1 MVNLTRSDPKAPRF
15 SLDRKKIS
23 AVLCVVFGV
32 VGLCLAGWTLYHSLT
47 QQHEVG
53 SLGEAIASSET
64 DLADLNRETSALL
77 ASVGKNPSIE
87 ESDAYM
93 AKFED
98 LAGRGVD
105 ATTRHRQAI
114 AAITV
119 PESYVDL
126 QATYLQALDHLNR
139 AYTLWSASATAYDLR
154 QYGEAEQRVREA
166 DTEWQAYQAAI
177 EDYNLRVVRF
187 GEKTEG
193 T

>member
-1 MVNLTRSDPKAPRF
+1 MALLKHSGQKTPRAP
-15 SLDRKKIS
+15 LDKKKIL
-23 AVLCVVFGV
+23 AVFCVVFGV
-32 VGLCLAGWTLYHSLT
+32 VGLCLAGWTVYHSLT
-47 QQHEVG
+47 QQHEVTT
-53 SLGEAIASSET
+53 LGGAIASSET
-64 DLADLNRETSALL
+64 DLADLNRETSTLL

-98 LAGRGVD
+98 LSGRGV
-105 ATTRHRQAI
+105 ATTARHRQAI

-119 PESYVDL
+119 PESYIDL
-126 QATYLQALDHLNR
+126 QDAYLQILDHLNQ

-154 QYGEAEQRVREA
+154 HYGEAEKRIQEA
-166 DTEWQAYQAAI
+166 DTEWQAYQAAV
-177 EDYNLRVVRF
+177 EDYNLKVIRF

>member
-1 MVNLTRSDPKAPRF
+1 MVDLKLPKF
-15 SLDRKKIS
+15 SPDKKKILT
-23 AVLCVVFGV
+23 VLCVVLGV
-32 VGLCLAGWTLYHSLT
+32 VGLCLAGWTLYHFLNE
-47 QQHEVG
+47 QHEVG
-53 SLGEAIASSET
+53 SLDEAIASSET

-77 ASVGKNPSIE
+77 ASVGKDPSIE

-98 LAGRGVD
+98 LADRGV
-105 ATTRHRQAI
+105 ATTARHRQAI

-126 QATYLQALDHLNR
+126 QDAYLQALDHLNR

-154 QYGEAEQRVREA
+154 QYSVAEKRIQEA

-177 EDYNLRVVRF
+177 EDYNLKVINF
-187 GEKTEG
+187 GEKTEE

>member
-1 MVNLTRSDPKAPRF
+1 MVDLKLPALKIPQF
-15 SLDRKKIS
+15 SPDKKKIL
-23 AVLCVVFGV
+23 AVLCVVVGV

-47 QQHEVG
+47 EQHEVG
-53 SLGEAIASSET
+53 SLREAIASSET
-64 DLADLNRETSALL
+64 DLADLNRETSTLL
-77 ASVGKNPSIE
+77 ASVGKDPSIE

-98 LAGRGVD
+98 LSGRGV
-105 ATTRHRQAI
+105 ATTTRHRQAI

-126 QATYLQALDHLNR
+126 QDAYLQALDHLNR

-154 QYGEAEQRVREA
+154 QYSVAEKRIQEA
-166 DTEWQAYQAAI
+166 DTEWQVYQAAI
-177 EDYNLRVVRF
+177 KDYNLKVILF